1 MDASAPS
8 INPGNLFMLD
18 STAFLRS
25 LFHEAVAAV
34 QPEICLAPAL
44 RALAKRQRQGRL
56 VVVGAGKAAGAM
68 AVAAEN
74 ILPAPLEGL
83 VITRYGHAAPT
94 EQIEVREAAHPVP
107 DAAGV
112 KATEEI
118 LDLVRPLGERDT
130 LLVLLSG
137 GGSAL
142 LTAPH
147 APLDLKT
154 KQDLTMALL
163 EKGATISE
171 INTLRKH
178 LSAVKG
184 GRLAAVA
191 FPAEVLTLA
200 ISDVA
205 TDDPSVIASGP
216 TVADSTTKREAA
228 DILARYAPQ
237 ALAAFGPDI
246 WQKIPETPKPGC
258 EILQN
263 SRFEIVASAKTAI
276 SAAIETATGLGLQPV
291 SETFCEEGE
300 ASAVAQAC
308 ATLLL
313 SRQGALPPDAEPLL
327 LLSSGEFTVTHGG
340 TGKGG
345 PNHEF
350 LLALAIALEGADG
363 IWALSCDTDGIDGT
377 ADAAGGTIGPET
389 LAEMAAAGLD
399 PVAALKSHDSAAVF
413 MATGS
418 SIVTGPTHTN
428 VNDFRAFL
436 IEPPGAG

>member
-1 MDASAPS
+1 MDASVPS

-18 STAFLRS
+18 STALLRS
-25 LFHEAVAAV
+25 LFHEAVGAV

-44 RALAKRQRQGRL
+44 HALAKKERQGRL

-68 AVAAEN
+68 AAAAER
-74 ILPAPLEGL
+74 ILPGPLEGL
-83 VITRYGHAAPT
+83 VITKYGHGVST

-107 DAAGV
+107 DRAGV
-112 KATEEI
+112 EATKEI
-118 LDLVRPLGERDT
+118 LDLVRPLGERDRV
-130 LLVLLSG
+130 LVLLSG

-154 KQDLTMALL
+154 KQDLTTTLL
-163 EKGATISE
+163 ENGAAIAE

-200 ISDVA
+200 ISDVT
-205 TDDPSVIASGP
+205 TDDPGVIASGP
-216 TVADSTTKREAA
+216 TVADPTTSRDAA

-246 WQKIPETPKPGC
+246 WQKIPETLKPGS
-258 EILQN
+258 EILRN
-263 SRFEIVASAKTAI
+263 SRFEIVASAQTAI
-276 SAAIETATGLGLQPV
+276 SAAIKTATGLGLQPV
-291 SETFCEEGE
+291 SETLCEEGE
-300 ASAVAQAC
+300 ASVVAKAC
-308 ATLLL
+308 ASSLL
-313 SRQGALPPDAEPLL
+313 SRQAALPPDAGPLL

-350 LLALAIALEGADG
+350 LLALAIALKGADG
-363 IWALSCDTDGIDGT
+363 IWALSCDTDGMDGT
-377 ADAAGGTIGPET
+377 ADAAGATIGPDT
-389 LAEMAAAGLD
+389 LADMADAGLD
-399 PVAALKSHDSAAVF
+399 PVAALKSHNSAAPF
-413 MATGS
+413 LAIGS

-436 IEPPGAG
+436 IEPQSAS